1 MGDQYLLLIVF
12 AAVAAFL
19 GYRLWLQLG
28 RPPGAEPPQA
38 QRPPVVQPPR
48 EAPRQPSPGP
58 VTGKVIG
65 LADRL
70 RANGPAKPVSPL
82 QAGFA
87 AIRAA
92 DPSFSPERFIEGAR
106 HAFEIIVKAFAEGD
120 TATLRPLVSDEVYD
134 TFAEAIRHRLSER
147 ETVDTRIERLQE
159 PEIEAAHMDG
169 RTAYVTIKF
178 ISGQVTVTRDADGKI
193 LEGDPERAVEHTD
206 HWTFSRN
213 TRSSDPNW
221 FLVDTGAVA

>member
-38 QRPPVVQPPR
+38 QRPPIATPPR
-48 EAPRQPSPGP
+48 EPAQGP

-70 RANGPAKPVSPL
+70 RSNASAKPLSPL

-92 DPSFSPERFIEGAR
+92 DPGFTPERFIEGAR

-134 TFAEAIRHRLSER
+134 IFAEVIRHRLSAR

-159 PEIEAAHMDG
+159 PEIEEAHLDG

-178 ISGQVTVTRDADGKI
+178 VSGQVTVTRDAEGKI
-193 LEGDPERAVEHTD
+193 LEGDPERPVEHTD

-221 FLVDTGAVA
+221 FLVDTGPAA

>member
-1 MGDQYLLLIVF
+1 MGDQYLFLIVF
-12 AAVAAFL
+12 ACVAAVL

-38 QRPPVVQPPR
+38 QRPPMAQPPR
-48 EAPRQPSPGP
+48 EAPRQPLPGP
-58 VTGKVIG
+58 VSGKVIG

-70 RANGPAKPVSPL
+70 RANAPAKPVSPL
-82 QAGFA
+82 QAGFD
-87 AIRAA
+87 AIRGA
-92 DPSFSPERFIEGAR
+92 DPSFTPERFIDGAR

-134 TFAEAIRHRLSER
+134 TFAEAIRLRLGAR

-159 PEIEAAHMDG
+159 PEIEEAHLDG
-169 RTAYVTIKF
+169 RTAFITIKF
-178 ISGQVTVTRDADGKI
+178 VSGQVTVTRDADGKI

-221 FLVDTGAVA
+221 ILVGTGPAA

>member
-1 MGDQYLLLIVF
+1 MGDQYIVLIIF
-12 AAVAAFL
+12 ACVAAFL
-19 GYRLWLQLG
+19 GYRLWLLLG
-28 RPPGAEPPQA
+28 RPPGAEPPQI
-38 QRPPVVQPPR
+38 QRPPMRQPPR
-48 EAPRQPSPGP
+48 EAPRQPLQGP
-58 VTGKVIG
+58 VAGKVIG

-70 RANGPAKPVSPL
+70 RASAPSRPVTPL
-82 QAGFA
+82 QAGFD

-92 DPSFSPERFIEGAR
+92 DPSFTPERFIDGAR

-134 TFAEAIRHRLSER
+134 TFAAVIRHRLSAR

-159 PEIEAAHMDG
+159 PEIEEAHLDG
-169 RTAYVTIKF
+169 RTAFITIKF
-178 ISGQVTVTRDADGKI
+178 VSGQVTVTRDAESKI

-221 FLVDTGAVA
+221 ILVGTGPAA